1 MGSFYRSKHELI
13 FVWKSG
19 STGHINNFCR
29 LSRDNLNENG
39 SDNQSLKWR
48 PVAKS

>member
-1 MGSFYRSKHELI
+1 VAAAARRYDDGGF
-13 FVWKSG
+13 SG
-19 STGHINNFCR
+19 ST
-29 LSRDNLNENG
+29 LVSRDNLDENG

>member
-1 MGSFYRSKHELI
+1 MRLGRAVQATFISRSVK
-13 FVWKSG
+13 V
-19 STGHINNFCR
+19 
-29 LSRDNLNENG
+29 SRDNLDENG

>member
-1 MGSFYRSKHELI
+1 MSFLTTSRSK
-13 FVWKSG
+13 
-19 STGHINNFCR
+19 NAA
-29 LSRDNLNENG
+29 LSRDNLDENG